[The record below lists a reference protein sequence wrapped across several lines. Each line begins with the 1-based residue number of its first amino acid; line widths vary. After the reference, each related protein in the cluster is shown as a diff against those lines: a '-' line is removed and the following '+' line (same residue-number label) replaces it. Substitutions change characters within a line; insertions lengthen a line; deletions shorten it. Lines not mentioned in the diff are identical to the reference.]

1 MQPWLIPQA
10 LPKSWSPSPD
20 IRGDTVIAVIV
31 GHDLAE
37 DMYAM
42 AFFTSGCVGVLP
54 HARRSGSQYSNFLTP
69 TVGGTEPG

>member
-10 LPKSWSPSPD
+10 LPVVESWSPSSD
-20 IRGDTVIAVIV
+20 IRDDTVIAVIA

-54 HARRSGSQYSNFLTP
+54 HARLSGSPIF
-69 TVGGTEPG
+69 